1 MIWASR
7 SYDQWLDGTCVVLVL
22 SAQFPNSL
30 SRILQKQ
37 SNLLLWAVRSLWTRI
52 TIQSTVQE
60 HLIFSRARK
69 HKVFSQLGCYGDT
82 SFEVVGYGI
91 QGHLSSFC
99 TNCVQFSN
107 SSRFPV
113 KILRHHVSCYISDL
127 QAPSNSYRHIASK
140 VWGHM
145 IFCRGGGVGVHN
157 QSVFGRVGTNI
168 I

>member
-1 MIWASR
+1 MIFLHTR
-7 SYDQWLDGTCVVLVL
+7 EYVVLL
-22 SAQFPNSL
+22 
-30 SRILQKQ
+30 
-37 SNLLLWAVRSLWTRI
+37 
-52 TIQSTVQE
+52 
-60 HLIFSRARK
+60 HLR
-69 HKVFSQLGCYGDT
+69 CYDDT

-107 SSRFPV
+107 SLRFPV

-127 QAPSNSYRHIASK
+127 QAPSNSYQHIASK

-145 IFCRGGGVGVHN
+145 NSPREGGGGHN

-168 I
+168 MFKKYNLNNPK

>member
-1 MIWASR
+1 MIFLHTGE
-7 SYDQWLDGTCVVLVL
+7 YDVLL
-22 SAQFPNSL
+22 
-30 SRILQKQ
+30 
-37 SNLLLWAVRSLWTRI
+37 
-52 TIQSTVQE
+52 
-60 HLIFSRARK
+60 HLR
-69 HKVFSQLGCYGDT
+69 CYGDT

-107 SSRFPV
+107 SLRFLV

-145 IFCRGGGVGVHN
+145 IFSRGGGVGGAQPIGGWEGGDKYN
-157 QSVFGRVGTNI
+157 LNNPKQSSTILSKVEGLTPDNHSSA
-168 I
+168 